1 MAHSYPNVLIHCVF
15 STKNRTNTI
24 PETLSPMLYRYF
36 IGIGKNLHIG
46 IIDVGGIANHVHLL
60 MALPSDISLAKAIQ
74 ALKANSSRWLREH
87 GVDFAWQEGYAAFS
101 VSASQREGVRRY
113 IENQAEHHR
122 RRTFED
128 EFVALLQKSGVKYD
142 PHFVFG

>member
-1 MAHSYPNVLIHCVF
+1 
-15 STKNRTNTI
+15 
-24 PETLSPMLYRYF
+24 MLYRYF